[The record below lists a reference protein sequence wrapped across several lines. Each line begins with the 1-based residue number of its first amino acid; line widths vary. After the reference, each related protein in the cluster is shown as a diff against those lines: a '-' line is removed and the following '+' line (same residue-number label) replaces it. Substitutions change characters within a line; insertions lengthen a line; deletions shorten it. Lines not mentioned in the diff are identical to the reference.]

1 MDEDT
6 LLYACCPKCTKP
18 LGRLKRCDGLE
29 LRCPKC
35 GSKLRVVVGV
45 DAEISTKLIQAGFYI
60 CSGAVKMS
68 FLSYFK
74 EVFKC

>member
-1 MDEDT
+1 MNEDT

-35 GSKLRVVVGV
+35 GAKLRVVVGD
-45 DAEISTKLIQAGFYI
+45 DAEISTKLIQAAQRTEKPNMT
-60 CSGAVKMS
+60 SVAP
-68 FLSYFK
+68 
-74 EVFKC
+74 